1 MKNLLLLI
9 VTSLALCA
17 CTSRQK
23 ATAASENQSEM
34 TDGVLAESVWADS
47 VMRVDSMHSDS
58 VTLETARVETA
69 LLDSVAKSKIVADS
83 RLLQYGLRG
92 ASVESFF
99 ISRPW
104 FYNKE
109 CIKES

>member
-9 VTSLALCA
+9 ATSLALCA

-23 ATAASENQSEM
+23 ATTTSENQSGM

-58 VTLETARVETA
+58 VTLETA

-92 ASVESFF
+92 APVESFF